1 MPGGRAKR
9 PSRLYKESR
18 RFFVEARLLGHRV
31 RQLRHEKDWTLE
43 EAADRMHL
51 DLKHLQKVE
60 SADPP
65 LNVTLVTLLRIAD
78 GFAEPIASLFSTDAH
93 SETKRAAA
101 KPRPDRKTARARRR
115 S

>member
-1 MPGGRAKR
+1 MPRGRAKR

-18 RFFVEARLLGHRV
+18 RFFVEARQLGHRV
-31 RQLRHEKDWTLE
+31 RQLRHQKGWTLE

-78 GFAEPIASLFSTDAH
+78 GFGESVGSLFIT
-93 SETKRAAA
+93 TKRT
-101 KPRPDRKTARARRR
+101 PTNARQRAQRL
-115 S
+115 